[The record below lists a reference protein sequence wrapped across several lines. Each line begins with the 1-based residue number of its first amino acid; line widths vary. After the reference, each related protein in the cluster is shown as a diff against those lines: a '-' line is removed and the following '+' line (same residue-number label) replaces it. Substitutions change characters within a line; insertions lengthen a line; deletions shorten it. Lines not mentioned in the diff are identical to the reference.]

1 MSGVKI
7 IREIASQERLALFEA
22 QREPALKIGLAIRN
36 HLLALDLDYA
46 QKELIWANYYLAI
59 TKGTL
64 QTKYELS
71 LKRWEIKQ
79 ETNYF
84 GQQQQQIF
92 VHGQLKLTLISTEEF
107 GQLSLEGCGFTR
119 TSKTTLTP
127 HILGPTWTQQLCS
140 GEWNEPP
147 SDIWIQQEY
156 NPAITPSFTGITIT
170 DEQYS
175 GNLPIIPNLTYSG
188 PNLTCNQDP
197 YAQMAQIIADPTATW
212 TFIKVPYQW
221 SWK

>member
-36 HLLALDLDYA
+36 HLLALDPDYA

-59 TKGTL
+59 TEGTL
-64 QTKYELS
+64 QTTYELS

-84 GQQQQQIF
+84 GQQQQQTF
-92 VHGQLKLTLISTEEF
+92 VHGQLKLTLISTEIL
-107 GQLSLEGCGFTR
+107 GQLSFEGWDFTG
-119 TSKTTLTP
+119 TSKATLRP

>member
-1 MSGVKI
+1 MFEVAIKK
-7 IREIASQERLALFEA
+7 EPAPQEQLALFEA
-22 QREPALKIGLAIRN
+22 QKESATKIGRAIHQN
-36 HLLALDLDYA
+36 LLVLDPDYA
-46 QKELIWANYYLAI
+46 QKELIWANYDLAM
-59 TKGTL
+59 TQGTL
-64 QTKYELS
+64 QTTYGLS

-84 GQQQQQIF
+84 GQQQQQTF
-92 VHGQLKLTLISTEEF
+92 VHGQLKLTLLSTEEF
-107 GQLSLEGCGFTR
+107 GQLSFEGCGFTR
-119 TSKTTLTP
+119 ASKATLTP